1 MSTQQNHQ
9 NPPPTLARLVVTYT
23 VAGVVAIGLF
33 AALGIGIVWG
43 AEAFDRSQRVADAKN
58 VVTTSRIAAN
68 NKVRLNEIKI
78 GQQRQRVKI
87 AEQEAE
93 VRLREARGV
102 KAAQDEI
109 AKTLTPEYIQYE
121 MTKVLADIAKSGKNS
136 SVIYIPVGPDGLP
149 VIANSDTRAKTRG

>member
-1 MSTQQNHQ
+1 MNTQN
-9 NPPPTLARLVVTYT
+9 NRRDDAATLLLFAGAGVAALALVV
-23 VAGVVAIGLF
+23 AMIIGS
-33 AALGIGIVWG
+33 VWG
-43 AEAFDRSQRVADAKN
+43 FKAFNRTQRVAEAKN
-58 VVTTSRIAAN
+58 VVTTSRIDAN
-68 NKVRLNEIKI
+68 NKVKLNEIKI
-78 GQQRQRVKI
+78 SQQAQRVKI

-149 VIANSDTRAKTRG
+149 VIANSDARANTRR

>member
-1 MSTQQNHQ
+1 MTAENFRY
-9 NPPPTLARLVVTYT
+9 ARYGTITAIIAVV
-23 VAGVVAIGLF
+23 GL
-33 AALGIGIVWG
+33 IGIIG
-43 AEAFDRSQRVADAKN
+43 SCMAGFKAYARYQAVADAKN
-58 VVTTSRIAAN
+58 KVKTTQIAAN
-68 NKVRLNEIKI
+68 NQVELNHIKI
-78 GQQRQRVKI
+78 SQQEQRVKI

-93 VRLREARGV
+93 VRLREAEGV

-149 VIANSDTRAKTRG
+149 VIADATKR